1 MEFLNIL
8 TMRGKLFH
16 VDSVADADA
25 LVINF
30 KCPLRKKGRIL
41 IEQKIKGTKILENVR
56 M

>member
-25 LVINF
+25 FVINF

-41 IEQKIKGTKILENVR
+41 IEQKNERYKNS
-56 M
+56 